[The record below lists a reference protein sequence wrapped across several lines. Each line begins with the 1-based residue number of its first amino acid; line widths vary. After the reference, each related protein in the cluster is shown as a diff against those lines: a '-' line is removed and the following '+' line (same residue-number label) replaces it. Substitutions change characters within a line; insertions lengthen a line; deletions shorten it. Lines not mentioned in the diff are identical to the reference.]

1 MMTRDQAEEIQRHLL
16 AAARA
21 MDRASAAIAALG
33 EEARSRFA
41 KPLGTVVCDLHFEL
55 LRMIH
60 QAFPDLEPPP
70 REIPTISSTLRW
82 EDVTLPASVS
92 EADIDRIIFAELRP
106 LSRKVA
112 FIIGKATSRC
122 AELGL
127 PVTGEMIGARLIA
140 LAEAGEIEGLGDLRK
155 WRHSEVQLK
164 P

>member
-16 AAARA
+16 EAARA

-41 KPLGTVVCDLHFEL
+41 KPLGNIGCDLHFEL
-55 LRMIH
+55 LRMIY
-60 QAFPDLEPPP
+60 QAFPDLEPPA

-82 EDVTLPASVS
+82 EDVTLPPSVS
-92 EADIDRIIFAELRP
+92 EADIDRIIFAELLP

-112 FIIGKATSRC
+112 FGKATSRC

-127 PVTGEMIGARLIA
+127 PVSDEMIGARLVA
-140 LAEAGEIEGLGDLRK
+140 LAEAGHIEGLGDLRR
-155 WRHSEVQLK
+155 WRFSEVQLK